1 MTGIDKFV
9 VIPTKWPKPKSK
21 DENET
26 RMMIRGDKDRGG
38 RDRGEK
44 DRGDIGRGDKG
55 RRDIYRKR
63 RQTPENGTPE
73 KRKRTPK
80 FKNGERRFGEF
91 LPRFLLKRSD

>member
-26 RMMIRGDKDRGG
+26 RMMMIRGDKDRGG

-55 RRDIYRKR
+55 RRDI
-63 RQTPENGTPE
+63 
-73 KRKRTPK
+73 
-80 FKNGERRFGEF
+80 
-91 LPRFLLKRSD
+91 